1 MNRLFVAYKP
11 KNITSNSFL
20 SQLKRRYNIKK
31 IGYSGTLDPFATG
44 SLIIATGEYTKLF
57 QFLKKS
63 PKKYRATLWLGAES
77 ETLDIEKIQ
86 KVETIKEIKKEKIE
100 KILNSMIG
108 EIEYYPPKYSAKKI
122 NGKRAYNLARKGVD
136 VELKKIKS
144 EIYNIKLLSYRHP
157 FLTFEIV
164 VSEGSYIRSFG
175 EIIANRLGVNGILS
189 MLERVSEGDF
199 IYQNEKPLNPIKYLN
214 IEKNIYLKDETDII
228 KGVKLNYQN
237 FKIQKEGR
245 YYLEFKKSFS
255 IIEIKKGSVKY
266 LVNNISFGMNN
277 E

>member
-31 IGYSGTLDPFATG
+31 IGYSGILDPFATG
-44 SLIIATGEYTKLF
+44 SLIIATGKYTKLF

-77 ETLDIEKIQ
+77 ETLDIEKV
-86 KVETIKEIKKEKIE
+86 KRVEIIKEIEKNRIE
-100 KILNSMIG
+100 DILNSMIG

-136 VELKKIKS
+136 LELKKIRS
-144 EIYNIKLLSYRHP
+144 EIYDIKLLSYCHP

-175 EIIANRLGVNGILS
+175 KIIANRLGVNGILS
-189 MLERVSEGDF
+189 MLERVTEGDF
-199 IYQNEKPLNPIKYLN
+199 FYQNEKPLNPIKYLN
-214 IEKNIYLKDETDII
+214 IEKNIYLKDEVDII
-228 KGVKLNYQN
+228 KGVKLNYKN

-255 IIEIKKGSVKY
+255 IIEIKNESVKY
-266 LVNNISFGMNN
+266 LLNNISF
-277 E
+277 